1 MRLKLGVLDYINF
14 KDFSNKRHHR
24 NVQTD
29 SQRIQCLKLTKDRH
43 LNSGMFK
50 KRLQIKILEEK
61 KIKTKSSKAFG
72 DQKKSNGQL
81 MQR

>member
-61 KIKTKSSKAFG
+61 KLRQKAAKLLG
-72 DQKKSNGQL
+72 TRRRATGS
-81 MQR
+81 